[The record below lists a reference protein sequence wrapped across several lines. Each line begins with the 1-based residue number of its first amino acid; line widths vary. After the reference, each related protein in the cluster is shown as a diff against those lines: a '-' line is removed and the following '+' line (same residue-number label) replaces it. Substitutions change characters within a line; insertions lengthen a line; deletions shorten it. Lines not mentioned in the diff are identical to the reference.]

1 VKEKNEAKNVL
12 DMIPVRILEW
22 EEKET
27 VIVKAPRFRS
37 YIGRKFCKLLKKEPT
52 YNINLDKVGSAAWKL
67 CDGERTVRAIGKTLL
82 EKFGDEVEPI
92 NERVA
97 ELFNIM
103 EANKLI
109 TYKRQDS
116 DSD

>member
-1 VKEKNEAKNVL
+1 MKKKTEAINVL

-27 VIVKAPRFRS
+27 VIVKAPRFKS
-37 YIGRKFCKLLKKEPT
+37 YLGKKFGKLVKKEPT
-52 YNINLDKVGSAAWKL
+52 YNINLDKVGSVAWKL
-67 CDGERTVRAIGKTLL
+67 CDGERTVRAIGKALL
-82 EKFGDEVEPI
+82 EKFGEEVEPMS
-92 NERVA
+92 ERVA

-109 TYKRQDS
+109 TYKRKDS